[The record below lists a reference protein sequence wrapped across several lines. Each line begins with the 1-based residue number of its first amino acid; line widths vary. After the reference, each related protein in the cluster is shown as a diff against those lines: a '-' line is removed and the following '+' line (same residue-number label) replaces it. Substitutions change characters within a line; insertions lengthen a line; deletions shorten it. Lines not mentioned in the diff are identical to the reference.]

1 LNQAGVAGERMENVM
16 ERTDAVKW
24 FWPFMF
30 VATLAAATI
39 VALPQFADSKEPEPQ
54 FRMLVKVTA
63 QVPHEMQ
70 ALHVSDGIAAADAA
84 PMERYCI
91 QVKAKRP
98 SLMERFAGALSH
110 QPS

>member
-1 LNQAGVAGERMENVM
+1 MENVM

-30 VATLAAATI
+30 VAALAAATI
-39 VALPQFADSKEPEPQ
+39 VALPQFAASKEPEPQ
-54 FRMLVKVTA
+54 FRMLVKVTGKA
-63 QVPHEMQ
+63 PRATE
-70 ALHVSDGIAAADAA
+70 ALHVSDGIATVEAT

-91 QVKAKRP
+91 EVKAKRP
-98 SLMERFAGALSH
+98 SMIERFAGALSH